1 MHFGKEGG
9 TKDRSCLSSL
19 CEVDLAQEQLFR
31 PPAPMPQAGP
41 LRPLAFLRTL
51 WNNPIEAWTAGY
63 FERAIVTTRLP
74 FGEVAVINDPVAI
87 RRVLADN
94 RDNYP
99 KDGFQ
104 KRMLAVLSNGLL
116 TAEDG
121 QWRMQRRALAPALAL
136 RNVRRFAPVMRR
148 AVGDLVERWRSRDGE
163 VIDVADEVTELA
175 LAVLE
180 RTIFSD
186 GIAGNGCE
194 LRSAMRIYFDS
205 LGRIDPFDLL
215 NLPDFVPRIGRLRAR
230 AAVRVF
236 HHAVDGMIA
245 KRGRLD
251 ARAMGSQR
259 DLLTLMLNAY
269 DPETGRRLS
278 SAEIRANVITFMSAG
293 HESTANAVAWALFL
307 LSQSSAWR
315 ERIAAEAARELD
327 GPAETLP
334 DRLVETR
341 AVVEEA
347 LRLYPPLA
355 AISRVALGPDELAG
369 TPIRRGAMI
378 VISPYVLH
386 RHRLWWKQPEFFNPA
401 RFLPPTRAGID
412 RYVYMPFGAGPRGCI
427 GSVFALQEALV
438 AVAAIVR
445 EFELDVAPGHAVWP
459 LHRITLRPRRGLPM
473 TVRRRVERVKQCLAS
488 S

>member
-1 MHFGKEGG
+1 MLPQN
-9 TKDRSCLSSL
+9 SP
-19 CEVDLAQEQLFR
+19 FR
-31 PPAPMPQAGP
+31 PPAPVPQAEPLGP
-41 LRPLAFLRTL
+41 LSFLRTL
-51 WNNPIEAWTAGY
+51 WNNPIEAWTSAH

-116 TAEDG
+116 TAESV
-121 QWRMQRRALAPALAL
+121 QWRGQRRTLTPVLAL
-136 RNVRRFAPVMRR
+136 RNVRSFAPAMRC
-148 AVGDLVERWRSRDGE
+148 AAGDLVERWRSREGE

-175 LAVLE
+175 LTVLE
-180 RTIFSD
+180 RTIFSE
-186 GIAGNGCE
+186 GITGNGSE
-194 LRSAMRIYFDS
+194 LRAAMRVYFDS

-215 NLPDFVPRIGRLRAR
+215 NLPDFVPRIGRLRTR
-230 AAVRVF
+230 AAVRLF
-236 HHAVDGMIA
+236 HQAVGEMIA
-245 KRGRLD
+245 KRGR
-251 ARAMGSQR
+251 AEGRAAGAQP
-259 DLLTLMLNAY
+259 DLLTLMLNAR
-269 DPETGRRLS
+269 DPETGCPLS

-293 HESTANAVAWALFL
+293 HESTANAIAWTLFL

-315 ERIAAEAARELD
+315 ERIAAEATRELD
-327 GPAETLP
+327 GSAETLP

-355 AISRVALGPDELAG
+355 AISRVALSSDELAG

-378 VISPYVLH
+378 VIAPYVLH
-386 RHRLWWKQPEFFNPA
+386 RHRLWWKEPEDFNPA
-401 RFLPPTRAGID
+401 RFLPRARASIN

-427 GSVFALQEALV
+427 GSVFALQETMTV
-438 AVAAIVR
+438 VAAIVR
-445 EFELDVAPGHAVWP
+445 EFELEVAPGQAVWP
-459 LHRITLRPRRGLPM
+459 LHRITLRPRGGLSM
-473 TVRRRVERVKQCLAS
+473 ILRRRSRGAGGARSCRRKAS
-488 S
+488 

>member
-1 MHFGKEGG
+1 M
-9 TKDRSCLSSL
+9 
-19 CEVDLAQEQLFR
+19 
-31 PPAPMPQAGP
+31 
-41 LRPLAFLRTL
+41 
-51 WNNPIEAWTAGY
+51 
-63 FERAIVTTRLP
+63 TRLP
-74 FGEVAVINDPVAI
+74 LGEVAVINDPVAI

-116 TAEDG
+116 TAEDA
-121 QWRMQRRALAPALAL
+121 QWRVQRRALTPILAL
-136 RNVRRFAPVMRR
+136 RNVRSFVPVILR
-148 AVGDLVERWRSRDGE
+148 AVGDLVERWRSHEGE
-163 VIDVADEVTELA
+163 VVDVADEVTDLT

-186 GIAGNGCE
+186 GIAGNGRE

-215 NLPDFVPRIGRLRAR
+215 NLPDFVPRVGRLRTR
-230 AAVRVF
+230 AAVRLF
-236 HHAVDGMIA
+236 HQGVDEMIA
-245 KRGRLD
+245 MRSRRDPRGTGAPND
-251 ARAMGSQR
+251 M
-259 DLLTLMLNAY
+259 LTLMLHAR
-269 DPETGRRLS
+269 DPETGRPLN

-293 HESTANAVAWALFL
+293 HESTANAIAWTLFL
-307 LSQSSAWR
+307 LSQSPAWR
-315 ERIAAEAARELD
+315 ERLAAEATRELD

-341 AVVEEA
+341 AVLDEA

-355 AISRVALGPDELAG
+355 AISRVARSPDELAG

-378 VISPYVLH
+378 VIAPYVLH
-386 RHRLWWKQPEFFNPA
+386 RHRLWWKEPEFFNPA
-401 RFLPPTRAGID
+401 RFLPLARASID

-427 GSVFALQEALV
+427 GSVFALQEALM
-438 AVAAIVR
+438 AVAAIIR

-459 LHRITLRPRRGLPM
+459 LHRITLRPRHGLPM
-473 TVRRRVERVKQCLAS
+473 IVRRRSLSRRYH
-488 S
+488 